1 MIDSRPIIL
10 VAGAPLSGVTSVAGA
25 LADRLKRH
33 RVLER
38 LGPGERPAA
47 VVFVVSAAAPLTESD
62 AAVLDVAAAS
72 TDAVV
77 AAVSK
82 IDVHRAWPQV
92 LDTNRALL
100 ARHAARYAGLAWVPV
115 AADPQIGPV
124 RVDQLVE
131 QLRAVLSRPAR
142 SPRKPLRTIPLRP
155 QIPVRPQMQQIRVQI
170 SAQVRTVCLALRT
183 DLRDEAAEVNR
194 REVDEFCS
202 GVRRR
207 VMDVA
212 AELEARL
219 TGRLTHLTGGLELSV
234 PPCPP
239 LDSYLPQRCR
249 PRPENRLTVSLSAG
263 FGLGIS
269 LTVSRVLADIA
280 PDWTPAVTGG
290 ALVAGVVLT
299 VWVIRTRGVMAQRAA
314 LDRWVIEVTAGLRA
328 AMEDELATRLSAA
341 EFALAA
347 AAAAGETAALRRF
360 PNPAW
365 SDRT

>member
-1 MIDSRPIIL
+1 MIDGRPIVL
-10 VAGAPLSGVTSVAGA
+10 VTGAALSGVTSVAGA

-33 RVLER
+33 RVVER
-38 LGPGERPAA
+38 LEPGEQPAA
-47 VVFVVSAAAPLTESD
+47 VVFVVSAVAPLTESD
-62 AAVLDVAAAS
+62 AGVLDVAAAN

-82 IDVHRAWPQV
+82 IDVHRTWPQV
-92 LDTNRALL
+92 LDADRALL
-100 ARHAARYAGLAWVPV
+100 ARHAARYARLAWVPV
-115 AADPQIGPV
+115 AADPHIGPV
-124 RVDQLVE
+124 IVDRLVE
-131 QLRAVLSRPAR
+131 QLRALLSRPAR
-142 SPRKPLRTIPLRP
+142 SPQKPLRTRTL
-155 QIPVRPQMQQIRVQI
+155 RPQMQQTRVQI

-207 VMDVA
+207 VIDVA

-239 LDSYLPQRCR
+239 LDSYLPRWCR

-263 FGLGIS
+263 FGLGIA

-280 PDWTPAVTGG
+280 PDWTPAVTVG

-299 VWVIRTRGVMAQRAA
+299 VWVTRTRGVMAQRAA

-328 AMEDELATRLSAA
+328 AMEDDLATRLSAA

-347 AAAAGETAALRRF
+347 AAAAGETAAVRRF

>member
-1 MIDSRPIIL
+1 
-10 VAGAPLSGVTSVAGA
+10 
-25 LADRLKRH
+25 
-33 RVLER
+33 
-38 LGPGERPAA
+38 
-47 VVFVVSAAAPLTESD
+47 
-62 AAVLDVAAAS
+62 
-72 TDAVV
+72 
-77 AAVSK
+77 
-82 IDVHRAWPQV
+82 
-92 LDTNRALL
+92 
-100 ARHAARYAGLAWVPV
+100 
-115 AADPQIGPV
+115 
-124 RVDQLVE
+124 
-131 QLRAVLSRPAR
+131 
-142 SPRKPLRTIPLRP
+142 
-155 QIPVRPQMQQIRVQI
+155 MQQTRVQI

-207 VMDVA
+207 VIDVA

-239 LDSYLPQRCR
+239 LDSYLPRWCR

-263 FGLGIS
+263 FGLGIA

-280 PDWTPAVTGG
+280 PDWTPAVTVG

-328 AMEDELATRLSAA
+328 AMEDDLATRLSAA

-347 AAAAGETAALRRF
+347 AAAAGETAAVRRF